1 MTHELRFERLIDAEP
16 EVVFDSFTDPDGQ
29 TAFYGQDQTGWI
41 VRSECDPRV
50 GGVWTVEFGPSQAE
64 LYRHRHVFE
73 VIDRPRRLL
82 LTTTETRL
90 DGSSFDTELEIVFQE
105 QDGKTLMTMVTRGF
119 PTAELRDEHR
129 VGLPNAFDLLDRF
142 VHARPQISQAKS
154 DDL

>member
-1 MTHELRFERLIDAEP
+1 MTHELRFERLIDAER

-29 TAFYGQDQTGWI
+29 AAFYGQDQTGWI
-41 VRSECDPRV
+41 VRSECDLRV
-50 GGVWTVEFGPSQAE
+50 GGVWTVEFGASQAE

-73 VIDRPRRLL
+73 VIDRPRRVL

-119 PTAELRDEHR
+119 PTAELRDEQG

-142 VHARPQISQAKS
+142 VHARPEMSQAKS
-154 DDL
+154 DDS